1 MEEIFIRSYA
11 KLNLYLDIIGRRDDH
26 YHLIESLFH
35 TVSLYD
41 EFIIKP
47 SEYFSVSTSGK
58 YRLNNGMEENICTKV
73 YFHFRDTYNLEN
85 NYDIKI
91 VKNIPTGAGLGGG
104 SSNAAAFIKF
114 LCTTMKEELSHKDI
128 LSMAGWFGADVP
140 FFIDGGA
147 KWVSGIGEKL
157 KPVSSLP
164 FTALIFYPNIH
175 ISTKEAY
182 SRFKRSMFDKGRFE
196 NFKYILKTN
205 AGFNKINDALYN
217 VFEENVFDMNHS
229 ILETKIAIENVLGEM
244 LHLTGSGSALF
255 TLYENEES
263 LQNAYKKLNDSKN
276 DHIKNTDI
284 IKVNLI

>member
-1 MEEIFIRSYA
+1 MEEMFIRSYA
-11 KLNLYLDIIGRRDDH
+11 KLNLYLDIIGKRKDS

-41 EFIIKP
+41 EFTIKP

-58 YRLNNGMEENICTKV
+58 YRLSNDMEENICTKV
-73 YFHFRDTYNLEN
+73 YFYFKDNYNLEQ

-114 LCTTMKEELSHKDI
+114 LSSTIKEKLTHSTVLSI
-128 LSMAGWFGADVP
+128 AEGFGADVP

-157 KPVSSLP
+157 KPVNNLP

-175 ISTKEAY
+175 ISTKEGY
-182 SRFKRSMFDKGRFE
+182 SRFKRNMFDKGRFE
-196 NFKYILKTN
+196 NFKYMLKTN
-205 AGFNKINDALYN
+205 ASFNKINDALYN
-217 VFEENVFDMNHS
+217 VFEENVFDMDNS
-229 ILETKIAIENVLGEM
+229 ILETKTTIENILEEK

-263 LQNAYKKLNDSKN
+263 LENAYNKLCDSENDYIKK
-276 DHIKNTDI
+276 TDI